1 MILRFSAFA
10 SRNSKE
16 LLRDPLSLI
25 FCIAFPLFLLVL
37 VAVLNRILPP
47 LEIFKIENFAPGTA
61 VFSFSFL
68 TLFSGML
75 IGKDRS
81 TSFLT
86 RLFASP
92 LTATDFIFGY
102 SLPLLPIA
110 LLQSG
115 VFFIVAF
122 FFKLPVTVNVL
133 MTFAALIPAAIL
145 FIGFGL
151 LFGSIFTDKQVGGVF
166 SIFAW
171 LIALLSGMWI
181 DLNMIGG
188 KLKTIAYALPFA
200 HAVDAAKVALKGEYS
215 LIYPHLLWVI
225 GYTVIIFIIAVLVF
239 RKKMK
244 G

>member
-1 MILRFSAFA
+1 MRFQAFA

-16 LLRDPLSLI
+16 LLRDPLSLV
-25 FCIAFPLFLLVL
+25 FCIAFPLFLMIL
-37 VAVLNRILPP
+37 VAILNKSLPP
-47 LEIFKIENFAPGTA
+47 VEIFKIEYFAPGTA

-75 IGKDRS
+75 IARDRT

-92 LTATDFIFGY
+92 LAGSDYILGY

-110 LLQSG
+110 LLQSA

-122 FFKLPVTVNVL
+122 FFELPVTVNVL
-133 MTFAALIPAAIL
+133 VTLLALIPAAVL

-151 LFGSIFTDKQVGGVF
+151 LFGSLFTDKQVGGFF
-166 SIFAW
+166 SIFVW
-171 LIALLSGMWI
+171 IATLLCGMWLPL
-181 DLNMIGG
+181 DMVGG
-188 KLKTIAYALPFA
+188 MLKTIAYALPFA
-200 HAVDAAKVALKGEYS
+200 HAVDAAKLALAGEYS
-215 LIYPHLLWVI
+215 SVFPHLLWVS
-225 GYTVIIFIIAVLVF
+225 GYALIVFIIAIWIF
-239 RKKMK
+239 RKRMK